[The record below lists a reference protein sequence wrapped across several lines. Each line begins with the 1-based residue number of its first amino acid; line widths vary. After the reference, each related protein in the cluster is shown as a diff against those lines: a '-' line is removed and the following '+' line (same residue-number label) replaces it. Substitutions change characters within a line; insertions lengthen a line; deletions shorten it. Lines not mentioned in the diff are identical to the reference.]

1 MKTQKNDLA
10 KLIDQ
15 LVEIKREYSR
25 LAFDEE
31 DQSKLGPPATTQQ
44 IAKLEKRLGKPL
56 PPSYRAFLEL
66 HNGWEHF
73 DGGENLLSVED
84 QNSDWVK
91 ECLKMVSMFYLAV
104 DEEEREENPLEK
116 GAIPILFG
124 EGEPGYMILDPRKV
138 RKDGEMDFVKY
149 EYAEETER
157 FKDFISFLRNDLKVE
172 RQLLNEEK
180 KGTREDEDDDEDFG

>member
-1 MKTQKNDLA
+1 MNVHKKDLV

-31 DQSKLGPPATTQQ
+31 DQTKLGPPATPQQ
-44 IAKLEKRLGKPL
+44 IARLEKKLGTPL

-73 DGGENLLSVED
+73 DGSENLLSVED
-84 QNSDWVK
+84 QDSEWVK
-91 ECLKMVSMFYLAV
+91 ECLKMVKMAYLAV
-104 DEEEREENPLEK
+104 DEEERHENPLEH
-116 GAIPILFG
+116 GAIPIRMG
-124 EGEPGYMILDPRKV
+124 EGEPAYLILDPRKV
-138 RKDGEMDFVKY
+138 RKDGEMEFIEY
-149 EYAEETER
+149 EYAEKTKR

-172 RQLLNEEK
+172 RQLLEEEK
-180 KGTREDEDDDEDFG
+180 KGTSEEDDEDFG